1 MNTNFLHNLLNIM
14 IVLVP
19 ALATFDWTHFF
30 SPEISLKIVGT
41 LGLLKLAINAY
52 RDGVTG
58 MAAPQPPV
66 KK

>member
-1 MNTNFLHNLLNIM
+1 MNTNFLHNVLNIL

-19 ALATFDWTHFF
+19 ALATFDWTAFF
-30 SPEISLKIVGT
+30 SPEVSLKIVGA
-41 LGLLKLAINAY
+41 LGLIKLSINAY
-52 RDGVTG
+52 RDGVSG

>member
-1 MNTNFLHNLLNIM
+1 MNTNFLHNILNIL

-19 ALATFDWTHFF
+19 ALATFDWTAFF
-30 SPEISLKIVGT
+30 SPEISLKIVGA
-41 LGLLKLAINAY
+41 LGLIKLTMNAY
-52 RDGVTG
+52 RDGVAG